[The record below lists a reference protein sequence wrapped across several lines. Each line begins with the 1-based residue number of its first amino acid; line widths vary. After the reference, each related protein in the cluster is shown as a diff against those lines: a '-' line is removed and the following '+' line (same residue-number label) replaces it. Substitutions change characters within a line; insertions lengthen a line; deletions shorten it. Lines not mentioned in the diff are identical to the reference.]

1 MALVLTPTQLL
12 LIDLLISNAIRAA
25 IETAINM
32 TPEQVAEATKVEE
45 ARKIELTKRL
55 DAQIGGGE

>member
-1 MALVLTPTQLL
+1 MALVLTPTQLF

-32 TPEQVAEATKVEE
+32 TPEQVAEATKAEE

-55 DAQIGGGE
+55 DAQIGGGV